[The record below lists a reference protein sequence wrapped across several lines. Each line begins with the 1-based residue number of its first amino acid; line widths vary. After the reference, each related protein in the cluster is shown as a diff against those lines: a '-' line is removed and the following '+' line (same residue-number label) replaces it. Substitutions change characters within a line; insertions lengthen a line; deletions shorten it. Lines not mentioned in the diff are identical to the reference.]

1 MSVFVTKT
9 IHIFVAKAGQ
19 SSPRTLKPFWS
30 IQINLY
36 PSWNKQIYGMI
47 LYITIIV
54 ACCPHL
60 VRSIDTSQLTEACSH
75 IVTQPFSVLFPVNN
89 VKYLQKFTLAKRSF
103 LLPFVSW
110 ESRWP
115 EIPVG
120 IKYSH
125 ASCLSSFIRMEF
137 DLGREYFF
145 FLLLA
150 RCFIY
155 ILWYTW
161 WKLCS
166 VFFPCPSCNCFSP
179 SNPF

>member
-1 MSVFVTKT
+1 MEWF
-9 IHIFVAKAGQ
+9 
-19 SSPRTLKPFWS
+19 
-30 IQINLY
+30 
-36 PSWNKQIYGMI
+36 
-47 LYITIIV
+47 LYIRIIV

-75 IVTQPFSVLFPVNN
+75 IVTQPFSVLFPGNSI
-89 VKYLQKFTLAKRSF
+89 KYLQKFTLAKHSF

-120 IKYSH
+120 KKYSH

-145 FLLLA
+145 FLLLE

-166 VFFPCPSCNCFSP
+166 AFSFHVRLTTAPLPPIHSNISLEFLVNSLPCISAFS
-179 SNPF
+179 